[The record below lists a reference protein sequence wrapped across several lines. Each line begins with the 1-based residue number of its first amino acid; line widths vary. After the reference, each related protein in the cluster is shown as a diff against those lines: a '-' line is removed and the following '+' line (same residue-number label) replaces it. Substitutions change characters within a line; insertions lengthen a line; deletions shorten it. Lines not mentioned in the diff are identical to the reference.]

1 MIKVCYSELDGP
13 KGLSLRLEAAGH
25 AGYAPAG
32 QDIVCAGAS
41 TLMQALVYLLAGE
54 ESARSDAWDEPEG
67 PRLAVAAQ
75 APVAP
80 WVQGAFELAKAGF
93 TLLAERYPDN
103 LRFADVSRSGQ
114 QSMMDLQLFAEGEA
128 APALSPEQSRQ
139 AVAAGTLKP
148 EAPAAQPEA
157 PRQTPAEPEPQP
169 EEEPDASSEEAD
181 SSIESGDA
189 SASSSEAAASS
200 KPAAHSTASSH
211 AASSKPAAHSA
222 ASSHAASSS
231 HSAASSHA
239 ASSHAASSHA
249 ASSSTSASSGSSH
262 TTETTDAKINA
273 YVRRLRNLQKRSSKK
288 LYQTASSAYS
298 EYMEHP
304 VEERNLAL
312 KVSIVL
318 GKTMELTKL
327 QNECDKEF
335 KEIVTELRQYLR
347 ENGYDQS
354 IADAAEKEYKEE
366 KDAMIKELTNV
377 TYSQVTGKGEGAK
390 WLQEHADMGQ

>member
-1 MIKVCYSELDGP
+1 MQKHTKQLIAALALLLVAAVPLALHIANADSTDETVASAAASSSEAQAEVP
-13 KGLSLRLEAAGH
+13 VSSSAAS
-25 AGYAPAG
+25 AA
-32 QDIVCAGAS
+32 AS
-41 TLMQALVYLLAGE
+41 T
-54 ESARSDAWDEPEG
+54 SEPE
-67 PRLAVAAQ
+67 L
-75 APVAP
+75 
-80 WVQGAFELAKAGF
+80 
-93 TLLAERYPDN
+93 
-103 LRFADVSRSGQ
+103 
-114 QSMMDLQLFAEGEA
+114 
-128 APALSPEQSRQ
+128 
-139 AVAAGTLKP
+139 
-148 EAPAAQPEA
+148 
-157 PRQTPAEPEPQP
+157 QP

-181 SSIESGDA
+181 SSAESGDA

-200 KPAAHSTASSH
+200 AVSSH
-211 AASSKPAAHSA
+211 AASSKSAAHSA
-222 ASSHAASSS
+222 ASSHASSSS
-231 HSAASSHA
+231 HA
-239 ASSHAASSHA
+239 AASSHA
-249 ASSSTSASSGSSH
+249 ASSSSSTSASALSGSSH

-327 QNECDKEF
+327 QSECDKEF

-366 KDAMIKELTNV
+366 KDALIKELTNV
-377 TYSQVTGKGEGAK
+377 TYSQVTGKGEGGK

>member
-1 MIKVCYSELDGP
+1 
-13 KGLSLRLEAAGH
+13 
-25 AGYAPAG
+25 
-32 QDIVCAGAS
+32 
-41 TLMQALVYLLAGE
+41 MQKHTKQLIA
-54 ESARSDAWDEPEG
+54 
-67 PRLAVAAQ
+67 AVALLLVAAVPLALHIANADPTDEVTASAAASAAASSSEAQ
-75 APVAP
+75 A
-80 WVQGAFELAKAGF
+80 
-93 TLLAERYPDN
+93 
-103 LRFADVSRSGQ
+103 
-114 QSMMDLQLFAEGEA
+114 
-128 APALSPEQSRQ
+128 
-139 AVAAGTLKP
+139 
-148 EAPAAQPEA
+148 EAPVSSAADS
-157 PRQTPAEPEPQP
+157 TSEPEPQP

-181 SSIESGDA
+181 SSAESGDA

-200 KPAAHSTASSH
+200 AASSH

-239 ASSHAASSHA
+239 ASS
-249 ASSSTSASSGSSH
+249 SSSTSTLSGSSH
-262 TTETTDAKINA
+262 TTETTDAKVNA
-273 YVRRLRNLQKRSSKK
+273 YVQRLRNLQKRSSKK

-327 QNECDKEF
+327 QSECDKEF

-377 TYSQVTGKGEGAK
+377 TYSQVTGKGEGGK
-390 WLQEHADMGQ
+390 WLEEHADMGQ

>member
-1 MIKVCYSELDGP
+1 MQKHTKQLIAAVALLLIAAVPLALHIANADSTDETVASAAASSSEAQA
-13 KGLSLRLEAAGH
+13 EAPVSSSA
-25 AGYAPAG
+25 ASAA
-32 QDIVCAGAS
+32 AS
-41 TLMQALVYLLAGE
+41 T
-54 ESARSDAWDEPEG
+54 S
-67 PRLAVAAQ
+67 
-75 APVAP
+75 
-80 WVQGAFELAKAGF
+80 
-93 TLLAERYPDN
+93 
-103 LRFADVSRSGQ
+103 
-114 QSMMDLQLFAEGEA
+114 
-128 APALSPEQSRQ
+128 
-139 AVAAGTLKP
+139 
-148 EAPAAQPEA
+148 
-157 PRQTPAEPEPQP
+157 EPEPQP
-169 EEEPDASSEEAD
+169 EEEPDASSA
-181 SSIESGDA
+181 
-189 SASSSEAAASS
+189 
-200 KPAAHSTASSH
+200 ASSH

-222 ASSHAASSS
+222 SSSHAASSS

-239 ASSHAASSHA
+239 ASSSH
-249 ASSSTSASSGSSH
+249 SASVSSDSSH

-327 QNECDKEF
+327 QSECDKEF
-335 KEIVTELRQYLR
+335 KEIVTELRHYLR

-377 TYSQVTGKGEGAK
+377 TYSQVTGKGEGGK

>member
-1 MIKVCYSELDGP
+1 MQKHTKQLI
-13 KGLSLRLEAAGH
+13 AALALLLIAAVPLALH
-25 AGYAPAG
+25 IANA
-32 QDIVCAGAS
+32 DSTDETVAS
-41 TLMQALVYLLAGE
+41 
-54 ESARSDAWDEPEG
+54 
-67 PRLAVAAQ
+67 VAASSSEAQ
-75 APVAP
+75 AEVPV
-80 WVQGAFELAKAGF
+80 
-93 TLLAERYPDN
+93 
-103 LRFADVSRSGQ
+103 SS
-114 QSMMDLQLFAEGEA
+114 SA
-128 APALSPEQSRQ
+128 AS
-139 AVAAGTLKP
+139 AA
-148 EAPAAQPEA
+148 ASAS
-157 PRQTPAEPEPQP
+157 EPEPQP

-181 SSIESGDA
+181 SSAESGDA

-200 KPAAHSTASSH
+200 KPAAHSASSSH

-239 ASSHAASSHA
+239 ASS
-249 ASSSTSASSGSSH
+249 STSASSGSSH
-262 TTETTDAKINA
+262 TTETTDAKVNA

-327 QNECDKEF
+327 QSECDKEF
-335 KEIVTELRQYLR
+335 KEIVTELRHYLR

-377 TYSQVTGKGEGAK
+377 TYSQVTGKGEGGK

>member
-1 MIKVCYSELDGP
+1 MQKHTKQLIAALALLLVAAVPLALHIANADSTDETVASAAASSSEAQAEVP
-13 KGLSLRLEAAGH
+13 VSSSAAS
-25 AGYAPAG
+25 AA
-32 QDIVCAGAS
+32 AS
-41 TLMQALVYLLAGE
+41 T
-54 ESARSDAWDEPEG
+54 S
-67 PRLAVAAQ
+67 
-75 APVAP
+75 
-80 WVQGAFELAKAGF
+80 
-93 TLLAERYPDN
+93 
-103 LRFADVSRSGQ
+103 
-114 QSMMDLQLFAEGEA
+114 
-128 APALSPEQSRQ
+128 
-139 AVAAGTLKP
+139 
-148 EAPAAQPEA
+148 
-157 PRQTPAEPEPQP
+157 EPEPQP

-181 SSIESGDA
+181 SSAESGDA
-189 SASSSEAAASS
+189 SAFTSEAAASS
-200 KPAAHSTASSH
+200 AASSH
-211 AASSKPAAHSA
+211 AASSKSAAHSA
-222 ASSHAASSS
+222 ASSHALSSS
-231 HSAASSHA
+231 HA
-239 ASSHAASSHA
+239 AASSHA
-249 ASSSTSASSGSSH
+249 ASSSSSTSASASSGSSH

-327 QNECDKEF
+327 QSECDKEF

-366 KDAMIKELTNV
+366 KDALIKELTNV
-377 TYSQVTGKGEGAK
+377 TYSQVTGKGEGGK

>member
-1 MIKVCYSELDGP
+1 
-13 KGLSLRLEAAGH
+13 
-25 AGYAPAG
+25 
-32 QDIVCAGAS
+32 
-41 TLMQALVYLLAGE
+41 MQKHTKQLIA
-54 ESARSDAWDEPEG
+54 
-67 PRLAVAAQ
+67 AVALLLIAAVPLGLHIANADSTNEVPASAAASSSEEQ
-75 APVAP
+75 AEAPV
-80 WVQGAFELAKAGF
+80 
-93 TLLAERYPDN
+93 
-103 LRFADVSRSGQ
+103 SS
-114 QSMMDLQLFAEGEA
+114 A
-128 APALSPEQSRQ
+128 AS
-139 AVAAGTLKP
+139 AA
-148 EAPAAQPEA
+148 ASASV
-157 PRQTPAEPEPQP
+157 PEPQP

-181 SSIESGDA
+181 SSAESGDA

-200 KPAAHSTASSH
+200 AASSH

-222 ASSHAASSS
+222 ASSHAASSKS
-231 HSAASSHA
+231 AAHSAASSHA
-239 ASSHAASSHA
+239 SSSSHTSSSHA

-318 GKTMELTKL
+318 GKTLQLTKL

-377 TYSQVTGKGEGAK
+377 TYSQVTGKGEGGK

>member
-1 MIKVCYSELDGP
+1 
-13 KGLSLRLEAAGH
+13 
-25 AGYAPAG
+25 
-32 QDIVCAGAS
+32 
-41 TLMQALVYLLAGE
+41 MQKHTKQLIA
-54 ESARSDAWDEPEG
+54 
-67 PRLAVAAQ
+67 AVALLLIAAVPLGLHIANADSTDEVPASAAASSSEEQ
-75 APVAP
+75 TEAPV
-80 WVQGAFELAKAGF
+80 
-93 TLLAERYPDN
+93 
-103 LRFADVSRSGQ
+103 SS
-114 QSMMDLQLFAEGEA
+114 SA
-128 APALSPEQSRQ
+128 AS
-139 AVAAGTLKP
+139 AA
-148 EAPAAQPEA
+148 ASASV
-157 PRQTPAEPEPQP
+157 PEPQP

-181 SSIESGDA
+181 SSAESGDA
-189 SASSSEAAASS
+189 SAPSSETVASS
-200 KPAAHSTASSH
+200 AASSH
-211 AASSKPAAHSA
+211 AASSKPA
-222 ASSHAASSS
+222 

-239 ASSHAASSHA
+239 ASSHAASSSHAA
-249 ASSSTSASSGSSH
+249 ASSHASSSSHAASASSGSAH
-262 TTETTDAKINA
+262 TTETTDAKVNA

-298 EYMEHP
+298 EYMEYP

-318 GKTMELTKL
+318 GKTLQLTKL

-377 TYSQVTGKGEGAK
+377 TYSQVTGKGEGGK

>member
-1 MIKVCYSELDGP
+1 MQKHTKQLIAALALLLVAAVPLALHIANADSTDETVASAAASSSEAQAEVP
-13 KGLSLRLEAAGH
+13 VSSSTASAA
-25 AGYAPAG
+25 
-32 QDIVCAGAS
+32 AS
-41 TLMQALVYLLAGE
+41 T
-54 ESARSDAWDEPEG
+54 SEPE
-67 PRLAVAAQ
+67 L
-75 APVAP
+75 
-80 WVQGAFELAKAGF
+80 
-93 TLLAERYPDN
+93 
-103 LRFADVSRSGQ
+103 
-114 QSMMDLQLFAEGEA
+114 
-128 APALSPEQSRQ
+128 
-139 AVAAGTLKP
+139 
-148 EAPAAQPEA
+148 
-157 PRQTPAEPEPQP
+157 QP

-181 SSIESGDA
+181 SSAESGDA

-200 KPAAHSTASSH
+200 AASSH
-211 AASSKPAAHSA
+211 AASSKSAAHSA
-222 ASSHAASSS
+222 ASSHASSSS
-231 HSAASSHA
+231 HSAS
-239 ASSHAASSHA
+239 SSHA
-249 ASSSTSASSGSSH
+249 ASSSSSTSASTSSGSSH

-327 QNECDKEF
+327 QSECDKEF

-366 KDAMIKELTNV
+366 KDALIKELTNV
-377 TYSQVTGKGEGAK
+377 TYSQVTGKGEGGK

>member
-1 MIKVCYSELDGP
+1 
-13 KGLSLRLEAAGH
+13 
-25 AGYAPAG
+25 
-32 QDIVCAGAS
+32 
-41 TLMQALVYLLAGE
+41 MQKHTKQLIA
-54 ESARSDAWDEPEG
+54 
-67 PRLAVAAQ
+67 AVALLLIA
-75 APVAP
+75 AVP
-80 WVQGAFELAKAGF
+80 LALHIANADP
-93 TLLAERYPDN
+93 TAE
-103 LRFADVSRSGQ
+103 
-114 QSMMDLQLFAEGEA
+114 
-128 APALSPEQSRQ
+128 
-139 AVAAGTLKP
+139 AVAS
-148 EAPAAQPEA
+148 AAVSSSEEQAEVPVSSA
-157 PRQTPAEPEPQP
+157 ASAADSTSEPEPQP

-181 SSIESGDA
+181 SSAESGDA

-200 KPAAHSTASSH
+200 KPAAHSAASSH

-239 ASSHAASSHA
+239 ASSSS
-249 ASSSTSASSGSSH
+249 SSSTSASASSGSSH
-262 TTETTDAKINA
+262 TTETTDAKVNA

-327 QNECDKEF
+327 QSECDKEF
-335 KEIVTELRQYLR
+335 QEIVTELRHYLR

-377 TYSQVTGKGEGAK
+377 TYSQVTGKGEGGK

>member
-1 MIKVCYSELDGP
+1 
-13 KGLSLRLEAAGH
+13 
-25 AGYAPAG
+25 
-32 QDIVCAGAS
+32 
-41 TLMQALVYLLAGE
+41 MQKHTKQLIA
-54 ESARSDAWDEPEG
+54 
-67 PRLAVAAQ
+67 AVALLLIAAVPLALHIANADSTDETVASAAASSSEEQ
-75 APVAP
+75 AEVPASS
-80 WVQGAFELAKAGF
+80 AASA
-93 TLLAERYPDN
+93 
-103 LRFADVSRSGQ
+103 ADSTS
-114 QSMMDLQLFAEGEA
+114 
-128 APALSPEQSRQ
+128 
-139 AVAAGTLKP
+139 
-148 EAPAAQPEA
+148 
-157 PRQTPAEPEPQP
+157 EPEPQP

-181 SSIESGDA
+181 SSAESGDA

-200 KPAAHSTASSH
+200 AASSH
-211 AASSKPAAHSA
+211 AASSKSAAHSA
-222 ASSHAASSS
+222 ASSHASSSS

-239 ASSHAASSHA
+239 ASSSSSHS
-249 ASSSTSASSGSSH
+249 ASVSSGSSH

-327 QNECDKEF
+327 QSECDKEF
-335 KEIVTELRQYLR
+335 QEIVKELRHYLR

-377 TYSQVTGKGEGAK
+377 TYSQVTGKGEGGK
-390 WLQEHADMGQ
+390 WLEEHADMGQ

>member
-1 MIKVCYSELDGP
+1 
-13 KGLSLRLEAAGH
+13 
-25 AGYAPAG
+25 
-32 QDIVCAGAS
+32 
-41 TLMQALVYLLAGE
+41 MQKHTKQLIA
-54 ESARSDAWDEPEG
+54 
-67 PRLAVAAQ
+67 AVALLLIAAVPLALHIANADSTDETVASAAASSSEAQ
-75 APVAP
+75 A
-80 WVQGAFELAKAGF
+80 
-93 TLLAERYPDN
+93 
-103 LRFADVSRSGQ
+103 
-114 QSMMDLQLFAEGEA
+114 
-128 APALSPEQSRQ
+128 
-139 AVAAGTLKP
+139 
-148 EAPAAQPEA
+148 EAPVSSAASA
-157 PRQTPAEPEPQP
+157 ADSTSEPEPQP

-181 SSIESGDA
+181 SSAESGDA

-200 KPAAHSTASSH
+200 AASSH

-231 HSAASSHA
+231 HST

-262 TTETTDAKINA
+262 TTETTDAKVNA

-304 VEERNLAL
+304 VEERNLTL

-377 TYSQVTGKGEGAK
+377 TYSQVTGKGEGGK

>member
-1 MIKVCYSELDGP
+1 
-13 KGLSLRLEAAGH
+13 
-25 AGYAPAG
+25 
-32 QDIVCAGAS
+32 
-41 TLMQALVYLLAGE
+41 MQKHTKQLIA
-54 ESARSDAWDEPEG
+54 
-67 PRLAVAAQ
+67 AVALLLIAAVPLALHIANADSTDETVASAAASSSEAQ
-75 APVAP
+75 AEEPVFSSA
-80 WVQGAFELAKAGF
+80 ASA
-93 TLLAERYPDN
+93 
-103 LRFADVSRSGQ
+103 ADSTSV
-114 QSMMDLQLFAEGEA
+114 
-128 APALSPEQSRQ
+128 
-139 AVAAGTLKP
+139 
-148 EAPAAQPEA
+148 
-157 PRQTPAEPEPQP
+157 PEPQP

-181 SSIESGDA
+181 SSAESGDA
-189 SASSSEAAASS
+189 SASSSEATASS
-200 KPAAHSTASSH
+200 KPAAHSAASSH
-211 AASSKPAAHSA
+211 AASSKPASHSA

-239 ASSHAASSHA
+239 ASS
-249 ASSSTSASSGSSH
+249 SSSTSAMSGSSH
-262 TTETTDAKINA
+262 TTETTDAKVNA

-327 QNECDKEF
+327 QSECDKEF

-377 TYSQVTGKGEGAK
+377 TYSQVTGKGEGGK
-390 WLQEHADMGQ
+390 WLEEHADMGQ

>member
-1 MIKVCYSELDGP
+1 
-13 KGLSLRLEAAGH
+13 
-25 AGYAPAG
+25 
-32 QDIVCAGAS
+32 
-41 TLMQALVYLLAGE
+41 MQKHTKQLIA
-54 ESARSDAWDEPEG
+54 
-67 PRLAVAAQ
+67 AVALLLIAAVPLALHIANADSTDEVTASAAASSSEAQ
-75 APVAP
+75 A
-80 WVQGAFELAKAGF
+80 
-93 TLLAERYPDN
+93 
-103 LRFADVSRSGQ
+103 
-114 QSMMDLQLFAEGEA
+114 
-128 APALSPEQSRQ
+128 
-139 AVAAGTLKP
+139 
-148 EAPAAQPEA
+148 EAPVSSSAASA
-157 PRQTPAEPEPQP
+157 ADSTSEPEPQP

-181 SSIESGDA
+181 SSAESGDA

-200 KPAAHSTASSH
+200 AASSH

-249 ASSSTSASSGSSH
+249 ASSSTSALSGSSH
-262 TTETTDAKINA
+262 TTETTDAKVNA

-327 QNECDKEF
+327 QSECDKEF

-377 TYSQVTGKGEGAK
+377 TYSQVTGKGEGGK

>member
-1 MIKVCYSELDGP
+1 
-13 KGLSLRLEAAGH
+13 
-25 AGYAPAG
+25 
-32 QDIVCAGAS
+32 
-41 TLMQALVYLLAGE
+41 MQKHTKQLIA
-54 ESARSDAWDEPEG
+54 
-67 PRLAVAAQ
+67 AVALLLIAAVPLALHIANADSTDETVASAAASSSEEQ
-75 APVAP
+75 AEVPASS
-80 WVQGAFELAKAGF
+80 AASA
-93 TLLAERYPDN
+93 
-103 LRFADVSRSGQ
+103 ADSTS
-114 QSMMDLQLFAEGEA
+114 
-128 APALSPEQSRQ
+128 
-139 AVAAGTLKP
+139 
-148 EAPAAQPEA
+148 
-157 PRQTPAEPEPQP
+157 EPEPQP

-181 SSIESGDA
+181 SSVESGDA

-200 KPAAHSTASSH
+200 KPAAHSASSSH

-222 ASSHAASSS
+222 ASSHASSSS
-231 HSAASSHA
+231 HSASSHA
-239 ASSHAASSHA
+239 ASP
-249 ASSSTSASSGSSH
+249 STSASSGSSH

-327 QNECDKEF
+327 QSECDKEF
-335 KEIVTELRQYLR
+335 KEIVTELRHYLR

-377 TYSQVTGKGEGAK
+377 TYSQVTGKGEGGK

>member
-1 MIKVCYSELDGP
+1 
-13 KGLSLRLEAAGH
+13 
-25 AGYAPAG
+25 
-32 QDIVCAGAS
+32 
-41 TLMQALVYLLAGE
+41 MQKHTKQLIA
-54 ESARSDAWDEPEG
+54 
-67 PRLAVAAQ
+67 AVALLLIAAVPLALHIANADSTDETVASAAASSSEAQ
-75 APVAP
+75 A
-80 WVQGAFELAKAGF
+80 
-93 TLLAERYPDN
+93 
-103 LRFADVSRSGQ
+103 
-114 QSMMDLQLFAEGEA
+114 
-128 APALSPEQSRQ
+128 
-139 AVAAGTLKP
+139 
-148 EAPAAQPEA
+148 EAPVSSSAASA
-157 PRQTPAEPEPQP
+157 ADSTSEPEPQP

-181 SSIESGDA
+181 SSAESGDA

-200 KPAAHSTASSH
+200 KPAAHSAASSH
-211 AASSKPAAHSA
+211 AASSRPAAHSA

-239 ASSHAASSHA
+239 ASS
-249 ASSSTSASSGSSH
+249 SSSTSALSGSSH
-262 TTETTDAKINA
+262 TTETTDAKVNA

-327 QNECDKEF
+327 QSECDKEF

-377 TYSQVTGKGEGAK
+377 TYSQVTGKGEGGK

>member
-1 MIKVCYSELDGP
+1 MQKHTKQLIAAVALLLIAAVPLALHIANADSTDETVASAAASSSEAQA
-13 KGLSLRLEAAGH
+13 EAPVSSSA
-25 AGYAPAG
+25 ASAA
-32 QDIVCAGAS
+32 AS
-41 TLMQALVYLLAGE
+41 T
-54 ESARSDAWDEPEG
+54 S
-67 PRLAVAAQ
+67 
-75 APVAP
+75 
-80 WVQGAFELAKAGF
+80 
-93 TLLAERYPDN
+93 
-103 LRFADVSRSGQ
+103 
-114 QSMMDLQLFAEGEA
+114 
-128 APALSPEQSRQ
+128 
-139 AVAAGTLKP
+139 
-148 EAPAAQPEA
+148 
-157 PRQTPAEPEPQP
+157 EPEPQP

-181 SSIESGDA
+181 SSAESGDA

-200 KPAAHSTASSH
+200 KPAAHSASSSH

-222 ASSHAASSS
+222 ASTHAASSS
-231 HSAASSHA
+231 HS
-239 ASSHAASSHA
+239 AASSHA

-377 TYSQVTGKGEGAK
+377 TYSQVTGKGEGGK
-390 WLQEHADMGQ
+390 WLEEHADMGQ

>member
-1 MIKVCYSELDGP
+1 
-13 KGLSLRLEAAGH
+13 
-25 AGYAPAG
+25 
-32 QDIVCAGAS
+32 
-41 TLMQALVYLLAGE
+41 MQKHTKQLIA
-54 ESARSDAWDEPEG
+54 
-67 PRLAVAAQ
+67 AVALLLIAAVPLALHIANADSTDETVASAAASSSEAQ
-75 APVAP
+75 A
-80 WVQGAFELAKAGF
+80 
-93 TLLAERYPDN
+93 
-103 LRFADVSRSGQ
+103 
-114 QSMMDLQLFAEGEA
+114 
-128 APALSPEQSRQ
+128 
-139 AVAAGTLKP
+139 
-148 EAPAAQPEA
+148 EAPASSTASA
-157 PRQTPAEPEPQP
+157 AASTSVPEPQP

-181 SSIESGDA
+181 SSVESGDA

-200 KPAAHSTASSH
+200 KPAAHSAASSH

-239 ASSHAASSHA
+239 ASS
-249 ASSSTSASSGSSH
+249 SSGSSH

-327 QNECDKEF
+327 QSECDKEF

-377 TYSQVTGKGEGAK
+377 TYSQVTGKGEGGK

>member
-1 MIKVCYSELDGP
+1 MQKHTKQLIAAVALLLVAAVPLALHIANADPTDEVTASAAA
-13 KGLSLRLEAAGH
+13 SSLEAQAEVPVSSS
-25 AGYAPAG
+25 A
-32 QDIVCAGAS
+32 AS
-41 TLMQALVYLLAGE
+41 ATD
-54 ESARSDAWDEPEG
+54 STS
-67 PRLAVAAQ
+67 
-75 APVAP
+75 
-80 WVQGAFELAKAGF
+80 
-93 TLLAERYPDN
+93 
-103 LRFADVSRSGQ
+103 
-114 QSMMDLQLFAEGEA
+114 
-128 APALSPEQSRQ
+128 
-139 AVAAGTLKP
+139 
-148 EAPAAQPEA
+148 
-157 PRQTPAEPEPQP
+157 EPEPQP

-181 SSIESGDA
+181 SSAESGDA

-200 KPAAHSTASSH
+200 AASSH
-211 AASSKPAAHSA
+211 AASSKSAAHSA
-222 ASSHAASSS
+222 ASSHASSSS
-231 HSAASSHA
+231 HA
-239 ASSHAASSHA
+239 AASSHA
-249 ASSSTSASSGSSH
+249 ASSSSSTSASTSSGSSH

-327 QNECDKEF
+327 QSECDKEF

-366 KDAMIKELTNV
+366 KDALIKELTNV
-377 TYSQVTGKGEGAK
+377 TYSQVTGKGEGGK

>member
-1 MIKVCYSELDGP
+1 MQKHTKQLI
-13 KGLSLRLEAAGH
+13 AA
-25 AGYAPAG
+25 
-32 QDIVCAGAS
+32 
-41 TLMQALVYLLAGE
+41 LALLLIA
-54 ESARSDAWDEPEG
+54 AVPLALHIANADPTDE
-67 PRLAVAAQ
+67 AVASAAASSSEAQ
-75 APVAP
+75 A
-80 WVQGAFELAKAGF
+80 
-93 TLLAERYPDN
+93 
-103 LRFADVSRSGQ
+103 
-114 QSMMDLQLFAEGEA
+114 
-128 APALSPEQSRQ
+128 
-139 AVAAGTLKP
+139 
-148 EAPAAQPEA
+148 EAPASSAA
-157 PRQTPAEPEPQP
+157 SAAASTSEPEPQP

-181 SSIESGDA
+181 SSAESGDA

-200 KPAAHSTASSH
+200 KPAAHSAASSH
-211 AASSKPAAHSA
+211 AASSKSAAHSA
-222 ASSHAASSS
+222 ASSHASSSS
-231 HSAASSHA
+231 HSAASSH
-239 ASSHAASSHA
+239 ASSHA

-262 TTETTDAKINA
+262 TTETTDAKVNA

-327 QNECDKEF
+327 QSECDKEF

-377 TYSQVTGKGEGAK
+377 TYSQVTGKGEGGK

>member
-1 MIKVCYSELDGP
+1 MQKHTKQLIAAVALLLVAAVPLTLHIANADSTDETVASAAASSSEAQAEVP
-13 KGLSLRLEAAGH
+13 VSSSAAS
-25 AGYAPAG
+25 AA
-32 QDIVCAGAS
+32 AS
-41 TLMQALVYLLAGE
+41 T
-54 ESARSDAWDEPEG
+54 SEPE
-67 PRLAVAAQ
+67 L
-75 APVAP
+75 
-80 WVQGAFELAKAGF
+80 
-93 TLLAERYPDN
+93 
-103 LRFADVSRSGQ
+103 
-114 QSMMDLQLFAEGEA
+114 
-128 APALSPEQSRQ
+128 
-139 AVAAGTLKP
+139 
-148 EAPAAQPEA
+148 
-157 PRQTPAEPEPQP
+157 QP

-181 SSIESGDA
+181 SSAESGDA

-200 KPAAHSTASSH
+200 AASSH
-211 AASSKPAAHSA
+211 AASSKSAAHSA
-222 ASSHAASSS
+222 ASSHASSSS
-231 HSAASSHA
+231 HA
-239 ASSHAASSHA
+239 AASSHA
-249 ASSSTSASSGSSH
+249 ASSSSSTSASTSSGSSH

-327 QNECDKEF
+327 QSECDKEF

-366 KDAMIKELTNV
+366 KDALIKELTNV
-377 TYSQVTGKGEGAK
+377 TYSQVTGKGEGGK

>member
-1 MIKVCYSELDGP
+1 
-13 KGLSLRLEAAGH
+13 
-25 AGYAPAG
+25 
-32 QDIVCAGAS
+32 
-41 TLMQALVYLLAGE
+41 MQKHTKQLIA
-54 ESARSDAWDEPEG
+54 
-67 PRLAVAAQ
+67 AVALLLIAAVPLALHIANADSTDETVASAAASSSEEQ
-75 APVAP
+75 AEAPVSSSA
-80 WVQGAFELAKAGF
+80 ASA
-93 TLLAERYPDN
+93 
-103 LRFADVSRSGQ
+103 ADSTS
-114 QSMMDLQLFAEGEA
+114 
-128 APALSPEQSRQ
+128 
-139 AVAAGTLKP
+139 
-148 EAPAAQPEA
+148 
-157 PRQTPAEPEPQP
+157 EPEPQP

-181 SSIESGDA
+181 SSVESGDA

-200 KPAAHSTASSH
+200 AASSH

-239 ASSHAASSHA
+239 ASSSS
-249 ASSSTSASSGSSH
+249 SSSTSASASSGSSH
-262 TTETTDAKINA
+262 TTETTDAKVNA

-327 QNECDKEF
+327 QSECDKEF
-335 KEIVTELRQYLR
+335 QEIVTELRQYLR

-377 TYSQVTGKGEGAK
+377 TYSQVTGKGEGGK

>member
-1 MIKVCYSELDGP
+1 
-13 KGLSLRLEAAGH
+13 
-25 AGYAPAG
+25 
-32 QDIVCAGAS
+32 
-41 TLMQALVYLLAGE
+41 MQKHTKQLIA
-54 ESARSDAWDEPEG
+54 
-67 PRLAVAAQ
+67 AVALLLIAAVPLALHIANADSTDEVTASAAASSSEAQ
-75 APVAP
+75 A
-80 WVQGAFELAKAGF
+80 
-93 TLLAERYPDN
+93 
-103 LRFADVSRSGQ
+103 
-114 QSMMDLQLFAEGEA
+114 
-128 APALSPEQSRQ
+128 
-139 AVAAGTLKP
+139 
-148 EAPAAQPEA
+148 EAPVSSSTASAADS
-157 PRQTPAEPEPQP
+157 TSEPEPQP

-181 SSIESGDA
+181 SSVESGDA

-200 KPAAHSTASSH
+200 AASSH

-239 ASSHAASSHA
+239 SSSHAASSHA

>member
-1 MIKVCYSELDGP
+1 MQKHTKQLIAAVALLLIAAVPLVLHIANADSTDETVASAAASSSEAQA
-13 KGLSLRLEAAGH
+13 EAPVSSA
-25 AGYAPAG
+25 ASAA
-32 QDIVCAGAS
+32 AS
-41 TLMQALVYLLAGE
+41 TSV
-54 ESARSDAWDEPEG
+54 
-67 PRLAVAAQ
+67 
-75 APVAP
+75 
-80 WVQGAFELAKAGF
+80 
-93 TLLAERYPDN
+93 
-103 LRFADVSRSGQ
+103 
-114 QSMMDLQLFAEGEA
+114 
-128 APALSPEQSRQ
+128 
-139 AVAAGTLKP
+139 
-148 EAPAAQPEA
+148 
-157 PRQTPAEPEPQP
+157 PEPQP

-181 SSIESGDA
+181 SSAESGDA

-200 KPAAHSTASSH
+200 KPAAHSAASSH

-231 HSAASSHA
+231 HSAASSH
-239 ASSHAASSHA
+239 HAASSSS
-249 ASSSTSASSGSSH
+249 SSSTSASSGSSH
-262 TTETTDAKINA
+262 TTETTDAKVNA

-327 QNECDKEF
+327 QSECDKEF
-335 KEIVTELRQYLR
+335 QEIVTELRQYLR

-377 TYSQVTGKGEGAK
+377 TYSQVTGKGEGGK

>member
-1 MIKVCYSELDGP
+1 MQKHTKQLIAAVALLLIAAVPLALHIANADSTD
-13 KGLSLRLEAAGH
+13 EA
-25 AGYAPAG
+25 
-32 QDIVCAGAS
+32 VAS
-41 TLMQALVYLLAGE
+41 TAASSSE
-54 ESARSDAWDEPEG
+54 
-67 PRLAVAAQ
+67 AQ
-75 APVAP
+75 A
-80 WVQGAFELAKAGF
+80 
-93 TLLAERYPDN
+93 
-103 LRFADVSRSGQ
+103 
-114 QSMMDLQLFAEGEA
+114 
-128 APALSPEQSRQ
+128 
-139 AVAAGTLKP
+139 
-148 EAPAAQPEA
+148 EAPVSSAASAAASASVPES
-157 PRQTPAEPEPQP
+157 QP

-181 SSIESGDA
+181 SSAESGDA
-189 SASSSEAAASS
+189 SAPSSEAAASS
-200 KPAAHSTASSH
+200 AASSH

-222 ASSHAASSS
+222 ASSHAASSHAASSHAASSS

-239 ASSHAASSHA
+239 ASS
-249 ASSSTSASSGSSH
+249 SSSTSASASSGSAH
-262 TTETTDAKINA
+262 TTETTDAKVNA

-327 QNECDKEF
+327 QSECDKEF

-377 TYSQVTGKGEGAK
+377 TYSQVTGKGEGGK

>member
-1 MIKVCYSELDGP
+1 
-13 KGLSLRLEAAGH
+13 
-25 AGYAPAG
+25 
-32 QDIVCAGAS
+32 
-41 TLMQALVYLLAGE
+41 MQKNTKQVIA
-54 ESARSDAWDEPEG
+54 
-67 PRLAVAAQ
+67 AVALLLIAAVPLGLHIANADSTDETVASAAASSSEAQ
-75 APVAP
+75 A
-80 WVQGAFELAKAGF
+80 
-93 TLLAERYPDN
+93 
-103 LRFADVSRSGQ
+103 
-114 QSMMDLQLFAEGEA
+114 
-128 APALSPEQSRQ
+128 
-139 AVAAGTLKP
+139 
-148 EAPAAQPEA
+148 EAPVSSSAASA
-157 PRQTPAEPEPQP
+157 ADSTSEPEPQP
-169 EEEPDASSEEAD
+169 EEEPDVSSEEAD
-181 SSIESGDA
+181 SSAESGDA

-200 KPAAHSTASSH
+200 AASSH
-211 AASSKPAAHSA
+211 AASSKSAAHSA
-222 ASSHAASSS
+222 ASSHASSSHAASSS

-239 ASSHAASSHA
+239 ASSSHSASV
-249 ASSSTSASSGSSH
+249 SSGSSH

-327 QNECDKEF
+327 QSECDKEF
-335 KEIVTELRQYLR
+335 KEIVTELRHYLR

-377 TYSQVTGKGEGAK
+377 TYSQVTGKGEGGK

>member
-1 MIKVCYSELDGP
+1 
-13 KGLSLRLEAAGH
+13 
-25 AGYAPAG
+25 
-32 QDIVCAGAS
+32 
-41 TLMQALVYLLAGE
+41 MQKNTKQLIA
-54 ESARSDAWDEPEG
+54 
-67 PRLAVAAQ
+67 AVALLLIA
-75 APVAP
+75 AVPLGMHIAN
-80 WVQGAFELAKAGF
+80 ADF
-93 TLLAERYPDN
+93 TDE
-103 LRFADVSRSGQ
+103 
-114 QSMMDLQLFAEGEA
+114 
-128 APALSPEQSRQ
+128 
-139 AVAAGTLKP
+139 AVAS
-148 EAPAAQPEA
+148 AAASSSEEQ
-157 PRQTPAEPEPQP
+157 AEVPVSSAASAAASASVPEPQP

-181 SSIESGDA
+181 SSVESGDA
-189 SASSSEAAASS
+189 SAFTSEAAASS
-200 KPAAHSTASSH
+200 AASSH
-211 AASSKPAAHSA
+211 AASSKSAAHSA
-222 ASSHAASSS
+222 ASSHASSSS
-231 HSAASSHA
+231 HA
-239 ASSHAASSHA
+239 AASSHA
-249 ASSSTSASSGSSH
+249 ASSSTSASASSGSSH

-273 YVRRLRNLQKRSSKK
+273 YVWQLRNLQKRSSKK

-327 QNECDKEF
+327 QSECDKEF
-335 KEIVTELRQYLR
+335 QEIVKELRQYLR

>member
-1 MIKVCYSELDGP
+1 
-13 KGLSLRLEAAGH
+13 
-25 AGYAPAG
+25 
-32 QDIVCAGAS
+32 
-41 TLMQALVYLLAGE
+41 MQKHTKQLIA
-54 ESARSDAWDEPEG
+54 
-67 PRLAVAAQ
+67 AVALLLIAAVPLALHIANADSTDEVTASAAASSSEEQ
-75 APVAP
+75 AEAPVSSSA
-80 WVQGAFELAKAGF
+80 ASA
-93 TLLAERYPDN
+93 
-103 LRFADVSRSGQ
+103 ADSTS
-114 QSMMDLQLFAEGEA
+114 
-128 APALSPEQSRQ
+128 
-139 AVAAGTLKP
+139 
-148 EAPAAQPEA
+148 
-157 PRQTPAEPEPQP
+157 EPEPQP

-181 SSIESGDA
+181 SSAESGDA

-200 KPAAHSTASSH
+200 AASSH

-239 ASSHAASSHA
+239 ASS
-249 ASSSTSASSGSSH
+249 SSSTSALSGSSH
-262 TTETTDAKINA
+262 TTETTDAKVNA

-327 QNECDKEF
+327 QSECDKEF
-335 KEIVTELRQYLR
+335 KEIVTELRHYLR

-377 TYSQVTGKGEGAK
+377 TYSQVTGKGEGGK

>member
-1 MIKVCYSELDGP
+1 
-13 KGLSLRLEAAGH
+13 
-25 AGYAPAG
+25 
-32 QDIVCAGAS
+32 
-41 TLMQALVYLLAGE
+41 MQKHTKQLIA
-54 ESARSDAWDEPEG
+54 
-67 PRLAVAAQ
+67 AVALLLIAAVPLALHIANADSTDETVASAAASSSEEQ
-75 APVAP
+75 AEVPASSS
-80 WVQGAFELAKAGF
+80 AASA
-93 TLLAERYPDN
+93 
-103 LRFADVSRSGQ
+103 ADSTS
-114 QSMMDLQLFAEGEA
+114 
-128 APALSPEQSRQ
+128 
-139 AVAAGTLKP
+139 
-148 EAPAAQPEA
+148 
-157 PRQTPAEPEPQP
+157 EPEPQP
-169 EEEPDASSEEAD
+169 EEEPDTSSEEAD
-181 SSIESGDA
+181 SSAESGDA

-200 KPAAHSTASSH
+200 KPAAHSAASSH

-239 ASSHAASSHA
+239 ASS
-249 ASSSTSASSGSSH
+249 SSSTSASASSGSSH
-262 TTETTDAKINA
+262 TTETTDAKVNA

-327 QNECDKEF
+327 QSECDKEF

-377 TYSQVTGKGEGAK
+377 TYSQVTGKGEGGK

>member
-1 MIKVCYSELDGP
+1 
-13 KGLSLRLEAAGH
+13 
-25 AGYAPAG
+25 
-32 QDIVCAGAS
+32 
-41 TLMQALVYLLAGE
+41 MQKHTKQLIA
-54 ESARSDAWDEPEG
+54 
-67 PRLAVAAQ
+67 AVA
-75 APVAP
+75 
-80 WVQGAFELAKAGF
+80 
-93 TLLAERYPDN
+93 LL
-103 LRFADVSRSGQ
+103 L
-114 QSMMDLQLFAEGEA
+114 
-128 APALSPEQSRQ
+128 
-139 AVAAGTLKP
+139 VAAVPLGLHIANADSTD
-148 EAPAAQPEA
+148 EVTASAAASSSEEQVEVPVSSA
-157 PRQTPAEPEPQP
+157 ASAADSTSEPEPQP

-181 SSIESGDA
+181 SSAESGDA

-200 KPAAHSTASSH
+200 AASSH
-211 AASSKPAAHSA
+211 AASSKSAAHSA

-239 ASSHAASSHA
+239 ASSSSSHS
-249 ASSSTSASSGSSH
+249 ASVSSGSSH

-327 QNECDKEF
+327 QSECDKEF
-335 KEIVTELRQYLR
+335 KEIVTELRHYLR

-377 TYSQVTGKGEGAK
+377 TYSQVTGKGEGGK

>member
-1 MIKVCYSELDGP
+1 MQKNTKQLIAALALLLVAAVPL
-13 KGLSLRLEAAGH
+13 GLHIANADSTDEAVASAAAGSSEEQ
-25 AGYAPAG
+25 AEVPVSSA
-32 QDIVCAGAS
+32 AS
-41 TLMQALVYLLAGE
+41 AAASASVP
-54 ESARSDAWDEPEG
+54 ES
-67 PRLAVAAQ
+67 
-75 APVAP
+75 
-80 WVQGAFELAKAGF
+80 
-93 TLLAERYPDN
+93 
-103 LRFADVSRSGQ
+103 
-114 QSMMDLQLFAEGEA
+114 
-128 APALSPEQSRQ
+128 
-139 AVAAGTLKP
+139 
-148 EAPAAQPEA
+148 
-157 PRQTPAEPEPQP
+157 QP
-169 EEEPDASSEEAD
+169 EEEPSTSSEEAD
-181 SSIESGDA
+181 SSAESGDA
-189 SASSSEAAASS
+189 SASSSEAVASS
-200 KPAAHSTASSH
+200 AASSH
-211 AASSKPAAHSA
+211 AASSTPAAHSA

-239 ASSHAASSHA
+239 ASS
-249 ASSSTSASSGSSH
+249 SSSTSASASSGSAH
-262 TTETTDAKINA
+262 TTETTDAKVNA

-288 LYQTASSAYS
+288 LYQTASNARS

-327 QNECDKEF
+327 QSECDKEF

-366 KDAMIKELTNV
+366 KDALIKELTNV

>member
-1 MIKVCYSELDGP
+1 
-13 KGLSLRLEAAGH
+13 
-25 AGYAPAG
+25 
-32 QDIVCAGAS
+32 
-41 TLMQALVYLLAGE
+41 MQKHTKQLIA
-54 ESARSDAWDEPEG
+54 
-67 PRLAVAAQ
+67 AVALLLIAAVPLALHIANADSTDETAASAAASSSEAQ
-75 APVAP
+75 A
-80 WVQGAFELAKAGF
+80 
-93 TLLAERYPDN
+93 
-103 LRFADVSRSGQ
+103 
-114 QSMMDLQLFAEGEA
+114 
-128 APALSPEQSRQ
+128 
-139 AVAAGTLKP
+139 
-148 EAPAAQPEA
+148 EAPVSSSAASA
-157 PRQTPAEPEPQP
+157 ADSTSEPEPQP

-181 SSIESGDA
+181 SSAESGDA
-189 SASSSEAAASS
+189 SASSSEATASS
-200 KPAAHSTASSH
+200 AASSH

-222 ASSHAASSS
+222 ASTHAASSS

-239 ASSHAASSHA
+239 SSSHA

-327 QNECDKEF
+327 QSECDKEF
-335 KEIVTELRQYLR
+335 KEIVTELRHYLR

-377 TYSQVTGKGEGAK
+377 TYSQVTGKGEGGK

>member
-1 MIKVCYSELDGP
+1 
-13 KGLSLRLEAAGH
+13 
-25 AGYAPAG
+25 
-32 QDIVCAGAS
+32 
-41 TLMQALVYLLAGE
+41 MQKHTKQLIA
-54 ESARSDAWDEPEG
+54 
-67 PRLAVAAQ
+67 AVA
-75 APVAP
+75 
-80 WVQGAFELAKAGF
+80 
-93 TLLAERYPDN
+93 LL
-103 LRFADVSRSGQ
+103 L
-114 QSMMDLQLFAEGEA
+114 
-128 APALSPEQSRQ
+128 
-139 AVAAGTLKP
+139 VAAVPLALHIANADSTD
-148 EAPAAQPEA
+148 ETVASAAASSSEEQAEVPASSAA
-157 PRQTPAEPEPQP
+157 SAADSTSEPEPQP

-181 SSIESGDA
+181 SSAESGDA

-200 KPAAHSTASSH
+200 KPAAHS
-211 AASSKPAAHSA
+211 A

-231 HSAASSHA
+231 HS
-239 ASSHAASSHA
+239 AASSHA

-327 QNECDKEF
+327 QSECDKEF
-335 KEIVTELRQYLR
+335 KEIVTELRHYLR

-377 TYSQVTGKGEGAK
+377 TYSQVTGKGEGGK
-390 WLQEHADMGQ
+390 WLEEHADMGQ

>member
-1 MIKVCYSELDGP
+1 
-13 KGLSLRLEAAGH
+13 
-25 AGYAPAG
+25 
-32 QDIVCAGAS
+32 
-41 TLMQALVYLLAGE
+41 MQKHTKQLIA
-54 ESARSDAWDEPEG
+54 
-67 PRLAVAAQ
+67 AVALLLIAAVPLALHIANADSTDETVASAAASSSEAQ
-75 APVAP
+75 AEVPASSS
-80 WVQGAFELAKAGF
+80 AASA
-93 TLLAERYPDN
+93 
-103 LRFADVSRSGQ
+103 ADSTS
-114 QSMMDLQLFAEGEA
+114 
-128 APALSPEQSRQ
+128 
-139 AVAAGTLKP
+139 
-148 EAPAAQPEA
+148 
-157 PRQTPAEPEPQP
+157 EPEPQP

-181 SSIESGDA
+181 SSAESGDA

-200 KPAAHSTASSH
+200 KPAAHSAASSH
-211 AASSKPAAHSA
+211 AASSKSAAHSA
-222 ASSHAASSS
+222 ASSHASSSS
-231 HSAASSHA
+231 HS
-239 ASSHAASSHA
+239 AASSHA

-327 QNECDKEF
+327 QSECDKEF
-335 KEIVTELRQYLR
+335 KEIVTELRHYLR

-377 TYSQVTGKGEGAK
+377 TYSQVTGKGEGGK
-390 WLQEHADMGQ
+390 WLEEHADMGQ

>member
-1 MIKVCYSELDGP
+1 
-13 KGLSLRLEAAGH
+13 
-25 AGYAPAG
+25 
-32 QDIVCAGAS
+32 
-41 TLMQALVYLLAGE
+41 MQKNTKQLIA
-54 ESARSDAWDEPEG
+54 
-67 PRLAVAAQ
+67 AVALLL
-75 APVAP
+75 VAAVP
-80 WVQGAFELAKAGF
+80 LGMHIANADF
-93 TLLAERYPDN
+93 TDE
-103 LRFADVSRSGQ
+103 
-114 QSMMDLQLFAEGEA
+114 
-128 APALSPEQSRQ
+128 
-139 AVAAGTLKP
+139 AVAS
-148 EAPAAQPEA
+148 AAASSSEEQ
-157 PRQTPAEPEPQP
+157 AEVPVSSAASAAASASVPEPQP

-181 SSIESGDA
+181 SSVESGDA

-200 KPAAHSTASSH
+200 AASSHAASSKPTAHSAASSAASSHAASSKSAAHSTASSH
-211 AASSKPAAHSA
+211 ASS
-222 ASSHAASSS
+222 SSHA
-231 HSAASSHA
+231 
-239 ASSHAASSHA
+239 AASSHA

-273 YVRRLRNLQKRSSKK
+273 YVRRLQNLQKRSSKK

-327 QNECDKEF
+327 QSECDKEF
-335 KEIVTELRQYLR
+335 QEIVTELRQYLR

-377 TYSQVTGKGEGAK
+377 TYSQVTGKGEGGK

>member
-1 MIKVCYSELDGP
+1 
-13 KGLSLRLEAAGH
+13 
-25 AGYAPAG
+25 
-32 QDIVCAGAS
+32 
-41 TLMQALVYLLAGE
+41 MQKKSKQLIA
-54 ESARSDAWDEPEG
+54 
-67 PRLAVAAQ
+67 AVALLLVAAVPLGLHIANADSTDEVTASAAVSSSEEQ
-75 APVAP
+75 AEAPV
-80 WVQGAFELAKAGF
+80 
-93 TLLAERYPDN
+93 
-103 LRFADVSRSGQ
+103 SS
-114 QSMMDLQLFAEGEA
+114 A
-128 APALSPEQSRQ
+128 ASAAASASVPES
-139 AVAAGTLKP
+139 
-148 EAPAAQPEA
+148 
-157 PRQTPAEPEPQP
+157 QP

-181 SSIESGDA
+181 SSAESGDA
-189 SASSSEAAASS
+189 SESSSETVASS
-200 KPAAHSTASSH
+200 AASSH
-211 AASSKPAAHSA
+211 AASSKTAAHSA

-239 ASSHAASSHA
+239 ASS
-249 ASSSTSASSGSSH
+249 STSASASSGSSH
-262 TTETTDAKINA
+262 TTETTDAKVNA

-298 EYMEHP
+298 EYMEYP

-318 GKTMELTKL
+318 GKTLQLTKL

>member
-1 MIKVCYSELDGP
+1 
-13 KGLSLRLEAAGH
+13 
-25 AGYAPAG
+25 
-32 QDIVCAGAS
+32 
-41 TLMQALVYLLAGE
+41 MQKNTKQLIA
-54 ESARSDAWDEPEG
+54 
-67 PRLAVAAQ
+67 AVALLLIAAVPLALHIANADSTDEAVASAAASSSEAQ
-75 APVAP
+75 A
-80 WVQGAFELAKAGF
+80 
-93 TLLAERYPDN
+93 
-103 LRFADVSRSGQ
+103 
-114 QSMMDLQLFAEGEA
+114 
-128 APALSPEQSRQ
+128 
-139 AVAAGTLKP
+139 
-148 EAPAAQPEA
+148 EAPVSSSAASA
-157 PRQTPAEPEPQP
+157 ADSTSEPEPQP
-169 EEEPDASSEEAD
+169 EEELDASSEEAD
-181 SSIESGDA
+181 SSAESGDA

-200 KPAAHSTASSH
+200 KPAAHSAASSH
-211 AASSKPAAHSA
+211 AASSKSAAHSA

-239 ASSHAASSHA
+239 ASS
-249 ASSSTSASSGSSH
+249 SSSTSALSGSSH

-327 QNECDKEF
+327 QSECDKEF
-335 KEIVTELRQYLR
+335 QEIVTELRQYLR

-377 TYSQVTGKGEGAK
+377 TYSQVTGKGEGGK